1 MGLNSQQSGIL
12 YIGEPTRAELRSL
25 RKYVPLDYFIDVA
38 GTSGQVQTL
47 LARKSPALVVFGDAL
62 QPESRTEML
71 QCVLEARQT
80 VPCVFL
86 TDTGD
91 LAQVASILANGR
103 RAEREATELRS
114 LLNDETWASV
124 LHEVVAAVDARDPQ
138 NVHHSRRVS
147 ETSEQLGR
155 VLGLSDG
162 ELELLKLAALLHD
175 IGKMRVPEEILSKPG
190 KLDRAE
196 WEIMQQHP
204 IHGAEIVSRVDRMA
218 AVAKIIRHHH
228 ERVDGQGYPDRLR
241 GDEIPLLSRLLS
253 VVDAYQAMTS
263 DRSYRTAMPPSEAR
277 ALIEASLGTQ
287 FDPEIGGAFLGL
299 VPA

>member
-1 MGLNSQQSGIL
+1 MGSKSHQSGIL
-12 YIGEPTRAELRSL
+12 YIGEPSRTDVRSL
-25 RKYVPLDYFIDVA
+25 RKYVPLEYFIDVA
-38 GTSGQVQTL
+38 GTMGQIEAF
-47 LARKSPALVVFGDAL
+47 LARKQPALVVFGETL
-62 QPESRTEML
+62 QPESRTQLL
-71 QCVLEARQT
+71 QSVLEARQT

-86 TDTGD
+86 KDAGD
-91 LAQVASILANGR
+91 LAEVASILAHGR
-103 RAEREATELRS
+103 RVNREETEIQS
-114 LLNDETWASV
+114 LLNDEVWASA

-138 NVHHSRRVS
+138 NIDHSRRVS

-155 VLGLSDG
+155 ALGLSDG

-175 IGKMRVPEEILSKPG
+175 IGKMRIPEEILSKPG

-196 WEIMQQHP
+196 WEIMQLHP

-228 ERVDGQGYPDRLR
+228 ERVDGEGYPDRLR
-241 GDEIPLLSRLLS
+241 GDEIPLLARLLS

-263 DRSYRTAMPPSEAR
+263 DRAYRSAMPAAKAR